1 MRLVNHARGLI
12 VAHAAWITWYA
23 WTLPNNDRV
32 TFLRAL
38 SIAVLVTA
46 FAAACWP
53 RRGTLLWLGLVTA
66 WCIIRAGMLM
76 VIGSSSLSGP
86 GTELRAAVG
95 WLLWVPALT
104 LIAAVSRTASQEGA
118 RWHG

>member
-1 MRLVNHARGLI
+1 MDHARGLI
-12 VAHAAWITWYA
+12 VAHAAWLTWTA
-23 WTLPNNDRV
+23 WSLPSNDRPDP
-32 TFLRAL
+32 LQWL
-38 SIAVLVTA
+38 SVAVLTA
-46 FAAACWP
+46 AIGAACWP
-53 RRGTLLWLGLVTA
+53 RRGTLLWLGLATG
-66 WCIIRAGMLM
+66 WCIARAGMLM